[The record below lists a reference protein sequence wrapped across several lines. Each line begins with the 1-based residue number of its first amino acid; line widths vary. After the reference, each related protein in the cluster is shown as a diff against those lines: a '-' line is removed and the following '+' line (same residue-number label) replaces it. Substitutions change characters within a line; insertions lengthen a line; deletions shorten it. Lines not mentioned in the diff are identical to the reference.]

1 MGIFLALGSNLGRK
15 SDNLKKAMKLLE
27 ECGVRTIKQSKVYI
41 TKPISKVQQPD
52 FANQAIEVETQHK
65 PEKLLKIIKLI
76 EKQMG
81 RDRSKPKR
89 TGYERPRIIDIDIL
103 IYNNLKINRRNLKVP
118 HPRMKERDFVMKPL
132 KEIAP
137 MLN

>member
-15 SDNLKKAMKLLE
+15 SDNLKKAIKLLE

>member
-103 IYNNLKINRRNLKVP
+103 IYNNLKINRRNLKVL